1 MAKTSARKRE
11 TVSETRALEM
21 DDMEESL
28 GFRLRLA
35 QNTLFREFSERFGA
49 LGLTQSLY
57 AIMVLIQRNPGSR
70 QMELGAALGI
80 RQTNLVERIDTLVGR
95 GLVLRAPDPA
105 DRRANT
111 LHLTEAG
118 ESFMSEVRVVH
129 DEMTQDFLNRLGAR
143 DHATL
148 IELLKKLAV

>member
-11 TVSETRALEM
+11 TVSETRALDM

-28 GFRLRLA
+28 GFRLWLA

-70 QMELGAALGI
+70 QMELGWRSASARPTWSNGSTPWSAAAWCSARL
-80 RQTNLVERIDTLVGR
+80 TSPTV
-95 GLVLRAPDPA
+95 APTPC
-105 DRRANT
+105 
-111 LHLTEAG
+111 
-118 ESFMSEVRVVH
+118 
-129 DEMTQDFLNRLGAR
+129 
-143 DHATL
+143 
-148 IELLKKLAV
+148 I

>member
-11 TVSETRALEM
+11 AVTESRPLDMGDMDET
-21 DDMEESL
+21 L

-35 QNTLFREFSERFGA
+35 QNVVFREFSDRFGA
-49 LGLTQSLY
+49 MELTQSLY
-57 AIMVLIQRNPGSR
+57 AILILIQLNPGSR

-111 LHLTEAG
+111 LHLTDAG
-118 ESFMSEVRVVH
+118 EAFMKEVRAVH

-143 DHATL
+143 DHAAL
-148 IELLKKLAV
+148 VELLKKLTV